1 MVYIKKTLAET
12 KVKIIDGDRGKNYPK
27 KKDFYSSGY
36 CLFLNTGN
44 VRNGYFNF
52 SSCMFISENKD
63 KLLGKGRLHR
73 FDSVLTTRG
82 TVGNVAFFSE
92 KVPFDT
98 IRINS
103 GMVILRPD
111 GISPAYLYYSLLTE
125 SFKAQID
132 SLSSG
137 SAQPQIPIRDLKRIE
152 IFLPS
157 VPDQQVIAH
166 ILGIIDAKIEL
177 NRRQNATLEA
187 MAQAIFKEWFVDFG
201 PVRAKMEGRPPEGMS
216 REIAGLFPD
225 SLDDEGKPEG
235 WERKKLGDLITFYS
249 EQIKSDKLT
258 ESNYVSTENMLSDK
272 KGITRASSLPT
283 TDSVPAFCTGH
294 ILVSNIRPYFKKI
307 WFATFDGGRS
317 NDVLDFCPL
326 IVGTNYFIFNVLI
339 CDAFFDF
346 MMQTAKGS
354 KMPRGDKNAIMA
366 YPVVAPTEVLQR
378 AYSSLVEVYYKK
390 INNNVL
396 KNEVLTSLRDT
407 LLPKLIS
414 GELRV
419 PDAEKMVADIV

>member
-1 MVYIKKTLAET
+1 MMNEKKLADVLEITSSRRIFACDYCEYGIPFFRGKEITEKYLGNDKISTELFISRKKFNDIKIKFG
-12 KVKIIDGDRGKNYPK
+12 VPCDGDILLTSVGTLGSVYQVK
-27 KKDFYSSGY
+27 KGDEFYFKD
-36 CLFLNTGN
+36 GN
-44 VRNGYFNF
+44 ITWFKNF
-52 SSCMFISENKD
+52 SD
-63 KLLGKGRLHR
+63 
-73 FDSVLTTRG
+73 D
-82 TVGNVAFFSE
+82 
-92 KVPFDT
+92 
-98 IRINS
+98 INS
-103 GMVILRPD
+103 KFVYYWLISRDTQNKLNKIAIGTTQKALTIVNLRNIIIKYP
-111 GISPAYLYYSLLTE
+111 SLYE
-125 SFKAQID
+125 QNFI
-132 SLSSG
+132 
-137 SAQPQIPIRDLKRIE
+137 
-152 IFLPS
+152 
-157 VPDQQVIAH
+157 VH
-166 ILGIIDAKIEL
+166 ILETLDDKIKL
-177 NRRQNATLEA
+177 NRRQNTTLEA

-201 PVRAKMEGRPPEGMS
+201 PVRAKMEGRQPEGIS
-216 REIAGLFPD
+216 REIADLFPD
-225 SLDDEGKPEG
+225 RLDDEGKPEG

-249 EQIKSDKLT
+249 ERIKSDKLT

-272 KGITRASSLPT
+272 KGITKASSLPT

-317 NDVLDFCPL
+317 NDVLDFCPS
-326 IVGTNYFIFNVLI
+326 IVGTNYFIFNILI
-339 CDAFFDF
+339 CDAFFNF

-366 YPVVAPTEVLQR
+366 YPVFAPIEVLQR

-390 INNNVL
+390 ININVL

>member
-1 MVYIKKTLAET
+1 MKGWKTVQIGCVADIFDGPHATPNIVDSGAIFLGIDALDQGRINLKKTRCVTPEDYKKWTRRVTPQQGDVVFSYET
-12 KVKIIDGDRGKNYPK
+12 RLGEAALIPEGLKCCLGRRMGLIRAKQPVLDPK
-27 KKDFYSSGY
+27 
-36 CLFLNTGN
+36 
-44 VRNGYFNF
+44 
-52 SSCMFISENKD
+52 
-63 KLLGKGRLHR
+63 
-73 FDSVLTTRG
+73 
-82 TVGNVAFFSE
+82 FF
-92 KVPFDT
+92 
-98 IRINS
+98 
-103 GMVILRPD
+103 
-111 GISPAYLYYSLLTE
+111 LYYYLSPTFQEVIRLKTILGATVNRISIKEFPTFPVLLPPLE
-125 SFKAQID
+125 
-132 SLSSG
+132 
-137 SAQPQIPIRDLKRIE
+137 E
-152 IFLPS
+152 
-157 VPDQQVIAH
+157 QQSIAH
-166 ILGIIDAKIEL
+166 ILGTLDDKIEL

-187 MAQAIFKEWFVDFG
+187 MAQAIFKDWFVDFG
-201 PVRAKMEGRPPEGMS
+201 PVHAKMEGRQPEGIS
-216 REIAGLFPD
+216 REIADLFPD
-225 SLDDEGKPEG
+225 RLDDEGKPEG

-249 EQIKSDKLT
+249 ERIKSDKLT

-272 KGITRASSLPT
+272 KGITKASSLPT

-326 IVGTNYFIFNVLI
+326 IVGTNYFIFNILI

-366 YPVVAPTEVLQR
+366 YSVVAPTEVLQR

-390 INNNVL
+390 INSNVL

>member
-1 MVYIKKTLAET
+1 MNEKKLADVLEITSSRRIFACDYCEYGIPFFRGKEITEKYLGNDKISTELFISRKKFNDIKIKFG
-12 KVKIIDGDRGKNYPK
+12 VPCDGDILLTSVGTLGSVYQVK
-27 KKDFYSSGY
+27 KGDEFYFKD
-36 CLFLNTGN
+36 GN
-44 VRNGYFNF
+44 ITWFKNF
-52 SSCMFISENKD
+52 SD
-63 KLLGKGRLHR
+63 
-73 FDSVLTTRG
+73 D
-82 TVGNVAFFSE
+82 
-92 KVPFDT
+92 
-98 IRINS
+98 INS
-103 GMVILRPD
+103 KFVYYWLISRDTQNKLNKIAIGTTQKALTIVNLRNIIIKYP
-111 GISPAYLYYSLLTE
+111 SLYE
-125 SFKAQID
+125 QNFI
-132 SLSSG
+132 
-137 SAQPQIPIRDLKRIE
+137 
-152 IFLPS
+152 
-157 VPDQQVIAH
+157 VH
-166 ILGIIDAKIEL
+166 ILETLDDKIKL
-177 NRRQNATLEA
+177 NRRQNTTLEA

-201 PVRAKMEGRPPEGMS
+201 PVRAKMEGRQPEGIS
-216 REIAGLFPD
+216 REIADLFPD
-225 SLDDEGKPEG
+225 RLDDEGKPEG

-249 EQIKSDKLT
+249 ERIKSDKLT

-272 KGITRASSLPT
+272 KGITKASSLPT

-317 NDVLDFCPL
+317 NDVLDFCPS
-326 IVGTNYFIFNVLI
+326 IVGTNYFIFNILI
-339 CDAFFDF
+339 CDAFFNF

-390 INNNVL
+390 INSNVL

>member
-1 MVYIKKTLAET
+1 MKGWKTVQIGCVADIFDGPHATPNIVDSGAIFLGIDALDQGRINLKKTRCVTPEDYKKWTRRVTPQQGDVVFSYET
-12 KVKIIDGDRGKNYPK
+12 RLGEAALIPEGLKCCLGRRMGLIRAKQPVLDPK
-27 KKDFYSSGY
+27 
-36 CLFLNTGN
+36 
-44 VRNGYFNF
+44 
-52 SSCMFISENKD
+52 
-63 KLLGKGRLHR
+63 
-73 FDSVLTTRG
+73 
-82 TVGNVAFFSE
+82 FF
-92 KVPFDT
+92 
-98 IRINS
+98 
-103 GMVILRPD
+103 
-111 GISPAYLYYSLLTE
+111 LYYYLSPTFQEVIRLKTILGATVNRISIKEFPTFPVLLPPLE
-125 SFKAQID
+125 
-132 SLSSG
+132 
-137 SAQPQIPIRDLKRIE
+137 E
-152 IFLPS
+152 
-157 VPDQQVIAH
+157 QQSIAH
-166 ILGIIDAKIEL
+166 ILGTLDDKIEL

-187 MAQAIFKEWFVDFG
+187 MAQAIFKDWFVDFG
-201 PVRAKMEGRPPEGMS
+201 PVHAKMEGRQPEGIS
-216 REIAGLFPD
+216 REIADLFPD
-225 SLDDEGKPEG
+225 RLDDEGKPEG

-249 EQIKSDKLT
+249 ERIKSDKLT

-272 KGITRASSLPT
+272 KGITKASSLPT

-326 IVGTNYFIFNVLI
+326 IVGTNYFIFNILI

-366 YPVVAPTEVLQR
+366 YSVVAPTEVLQR

>member
-1 MVYIKKTLAET
+1 MMNEKKLADVLEITSGRRIFACDYCEYGIPFFRGKEITEKYLGNDKISTELFISRKKFNDIKIKFG
-12 KVKIIDGDRGKNYPK
+12 VPCDGDILLTSVGTLGSVYQVK
-27 KKDFYSSGY
+27 KGDEFYFKD
-36 CLFLNTGN
+36 GN
-44 VRNGYFNF
+44 ITWFKNF
-52 SSCMFISENKD
+52 SDDISSKFVYYWLISRDTQNKLNKIAIGTTQKALTIVNLRNIIIKYPSLYEQNFI
-63 KLLGKGRLHR
+63 
-73 FDSVLTTRG
+73 V
-82 TVGNVAFFSE
+82 
-92 KVPFDT
+92 
-98 IRINS
+98 
-103 GMVILRPD
+103 
-111 GISPAYLYYSLLTE
+111 
-125 SFKAQID
+125 
-132 SLSSG
+132 
-137 SAQPQIPIRDLKRIE
+137 
-152 IFLPS
+152 
-157 VPDQQVIAH
+157 H
-166 ILGIIDAKIEL
+166 ILETLDDKIKL
-177 NRRQNATLEA
+177 NRRQNTTLEA

-201 PVRAKMEGRPPEGMS
+201 PVRAKMEGRQPEGIS
-216 REIAGLFPD
+216 REIADLFPD
-225 SLDDEGKPEG
+225 RLDDEGKPEG

-249 EQIKSDKLT
+249 ERIKSDKLT

-272 KGITRASSLPT
+272 KGITKASSLPT

-317 NDVLDFCPL
+317 NDVLDFCPS
-326 IVGTNYFIFNVLI
+326 IVGTNYFIFNILI
-339 CDAFFDF
+339 CDAFFNF

-390 INNNVL
+390 INSNVL

>member
-1 MVYIKKTLAET
+1 MTSSFYISAKYDNGARVVGMVYIKKTLAET

-132 SLSSG
+132 SLS
-137 SAQPQIPIRDLKRIE
+137 
-152 IFLPS
+152 
-157 VPDQQVIAH
+157 
-166 ILGIIDAKIEL
+166 
-177 NRRQNATLEA
+177 
-187 MAQAIFKEWFVDFG
+187 
-201 PVRAKMEGRPPEGMS
+201 
-216 REIAGLFPD
+216 
-225 SLDDEGKPEG
+225 
-235 WERKKLGDLITFYS
+235 
-249 EQIKSDKLT
+249 
-258 ESNYVSTENMLSDK
+258 
-272 KGITRASSLPT
+272 
-283 TDSVPAFCTGH
+283 
-294 ILVSNIRPYFKKI
+294 
-307 WFATFDGGRS
+307 
-317 NDVLDFCPL
+317 
-326 IVGTNYFIFNVLI
+326 
-339 CDAFFDF
+339 
-346 MMQTAKGS
+346 
-354 KMPRGDKNAIMA
+354 RGDFK
-366 YPVVAPTEVLQR
+366 
-378 AYSSLVEVYYKK
+378 
-390 INNNVL
+390 
-396 KNEVLTSLRDT
+396 T
-407 LLPKLIS
+407 L
-414 GELRV
+414 
-419 PDAEKMVADIV
+419 

>member
-1 MVYIKKTLAET
+1 MMNEKKLADVLEITSSRRIFACDYCEYGIPFFRGKEITEKYLGNDKISTELFISRKKFNDIKIKFG
-12 KVKIIDGDRGKNYPK
+12 VPCDGDILLTSVGTLGSVYQVK
-27 KKDFYSSGY
+27 KGDEFYFKD
-36 CLFLNTGN
+36 GN
-44 VRNGYFNF
+44 ITWFKNF
-52 SSCMFISENKD
+52 SD
-63 KLLGKGRLHR
+63 
-73 FDSVLTTRG
+73 D
-82 TVGNVAFFSE
+82 
-92 KVPFDT
+92 
-98 IRINS
+98 INS
-103 GMVILRPD
+103 KFVYYWLISRDTQNKLNKIAIGTTQKALTIVNLRNIIIKYP
-111 GISPAYLYYSLLTE
+111 SLYE
-125 SFKAQID
+125 QNFI
-132 SLSSG
+132 
-137 SAQPQIPIRDLKRIE
+137 
-152 IFLPS
+152 
-157 VPDQQVIAH
+157 VH
-166 ILGIIDAKIEL
+166 ILETLDDKIKL
-177 NRRQNATLEA
+177 NRRQNTTLEA

-201 PVRAKMEGRPPEGMS
+201 PIRAKMEGRQPEGIS
-216 REIAGLFPD
+216 REIADLFPD
-225 SLDDEGKPEG
+225 RLDDEGKPEG

-249 EQIKSDKLT
+249 ERIKSDKLT

-272 KGITRASSLPT
+272 KGITKASSLPT

-317 NDVLDFCPL
+317 NDVLDFCPS
-326 IVGTNYFIFNVLI
+326 IVGTNYFIFNILI
-339 CDAFFDF
+339 CDAFFNF

-390 INNNVL
+390 INSNVL

>member
-1 MVYIKKTLAET
+1 MEDWIVTSLGKCTKWLSGGTPSKANPDFWHGDIPWISAVSMGTTRIYNSELYISQEGLLQGSRIAPKGASLLLVRGGALNNKIPMGIAERDVAFNQDVKAIIADSVNITAKYVYIFLLAKRKEFFNLVELT
-12 KVKIIDGDRGKNYPK
+12 GIGAGK
-27 KKDFYSSGY
+27 
-36 CLFLNTGN
+36 L
-44 VRNGYFNF
+44 
-52 SSCMFISENKD
+52 
-63 KLLGKGRLHR
+63 
-73 FDSVLTTRG
+73 
-82 TVGNVAFFSE
+82 
-92 KVPFDT
+92 DT
-98 IRINS
+98 QRVQN
-103 GMVILRPD
+103 
-111 GISPAYLYYSLLTE
+111 
-125 SFKAQID
+125 
-132 SLSSG
+132 
-137 SAQPQIPIRDLKRIE
+137 IE
-152 IFLPS
+152 ICLPTINE
-157 VPDQQVIAH
+157 QEKIASF
-166 ILGIIDAKIEL
+166 IFALDDKIEL

-201 PVRAKMEGRPPEGMS
+201 PVRAKMEGRQPEGIS
-216 REIAGLFPD
+216 REIADLFPD
-225 SLDDEGKPEG
+225 RLDDEGKPEG

-249 EQIKSDKLT
+249 ERIKSDKLT

-272 KGITRASSLPT
+272 KGITKASSLPT

>member
-1 MVYIKKTLAET
+1 MMNEKKLADVLEITSSRRIFACDYCEYGIPFFRGKEITEKYFGNDKISTELFISRKKFNDIKIKFG
-12 KVKIIDGDRGKNYPK
+12 VPCDGDILLTSVGTLGSVYQVK
-27 KKDFYSSGY
+27 KGDEFYFKD
-36 CLFLNTGN
+36 GN
-44 VRNGYFNF
+44 ITWFKNF
-52 SSCMFISENKD
+52 SD
-63 KLLGKGRLHR
+63 
-73 FDSVLTTRG
+73 D
-82 TVGNVAFFSE
+82 
-92 KVPFDT
+92 
-98 IRINS
+98 INS
-103 GMVILRPD
+103 KFVYYWLISRDTQNKLNKIAIGTTQKALTIVNLRNIIIKYP
-111 GISPAYLYYSLLTE
+111 SLYE
-125 SFKAQID
+125 QNFI
-132 SLSSG
+132 
-137 SAQPQIPIRDLKRIE
+137 
-152 IFLPS
+152 
-157 VPDQQVIAH
+157 VH
-166 ILGIIDAKIEL
+166 ILETLDDKIKL
-177 NRRQNATLEA
+177 NRRQNTTLEA

-201 PVRAKMEGRPPEGMS
+201 PVRAKMEGRQPEGIS
-216 REIAGLFPD
+216 REIADLFPD
-225 SLDDEGKPEG
+225 RLDDEGKPEG

-249 EQIKSDKLT
+249 ERIKSDKLT

-272 KGITRASSLPT
+272 KGITKASSLPT

-317 NDVLDFCPL
+317 NDVLDFCPS
-326 IVGTNYFIFNVLI
+326 IVGTNYFIFNILI
-339 CDAFFDF
+339 CDAFFNF

-390 INNNVL
+390 ININVL

>member
-1 MVYIKKTLAET
+1 MMNEKKLADVLEITSSRRIFACDYCEYGIPFFRGKEITEKYLGNDKISTELFISRKKFNDIMIKFG
-12 KVKIIDGDRGKNYPK
+12 VPCDGDILLTSVGTLGSVYQVK
-27 KKDFYSSGY
+27 KGDEFYFKD
-36 CLFLNTGN
+36 GN
-44 VRNGYFNF
+44 ITWFKNF
-52 SSCMFISENKD
+52 SD
-63 KLLGKGRLHR
+63 
-73 FDSVLTTRG
+73 D
-82 TVGNVAFFSE
+82 
-92 KVPFDT
+92 
-98 IRINS
+98 INS
-103 GMVILRPD
+103 KFVYYWLISRDTQNKLNKIAIGTTQKALTIVNLRNIIIKYP
-111 GISPAYLYYSLLTE
+111 SLYE
-125 SFKAQID
+125 QNFI
-132 SLSSG
+132 
-137 SAQPQIPIRDLKRIE
+137 
-152 IFLPS
+152 
-157 VPDQQVIAH
+157 VH
-166 ILGIIDAKIEL
+166 ILETLDDKIKL
-177 NRRQNATLEA
+177 NRRQNTTLEA

-201 PVRAKMEGRPPEGMS
+201 PVRAKMEGRQPEGIS
-216 REIAGLFPD
+216 REIADLFPD
-225 SLDDEGKPEG
+225 RLDDEGKPEG

-249 EQIKSDKLT
+249 ERIKSDKLT

-272 KGITRASSLPT
+272 KGITKASSLPT

-317 NDVLDFCPL
+317 NDVLDFCPS
-326 IVGTNYFIFNVLI
+326 IVGTNYFIFNILI
-339 CDAFFDF
+339 CDAFFNF

-390 INNNVL
+390 INSNVL

>member
-1 MVYIKKTLAET
+1 MKGWKTVQIGCVADIFDGPHATPNIVDSGAIFLGIDALDQGRINLKKTRCVTPEDYKKWTRRVTPQQGDVVFSYET
-12 KVKIIDGDRGKNYPK
+12 RLGEAALIPEGLKCCLGRWMGLIRAKQPVLDPK
-27 KKDFYSSGY
+27 
-36 CLFLNTGN
+36 
-44 VRNGYFNF
+44 
-52 SSCMFISENKD
+52 
-63 KLLGKGRLHR
+63 
-73 FDSVLTTRG
+73 
-82 TVGNVAFFSE
+82 FF
-92 KVPFDT
+92 
-98 IRINS
+98 
-103 GMVILRPD
+103 
-111 GISPAYLYYSLLTE
+111 LYYYLSPTFQEVIRLKTILGATVNRISIKEFPTFPVLLPPLE
-125 SFKAQID
+125 
-132 SLSSG
+132 
-137 SAQPQIPIRDLKRIE
+137 E
-152 IFLPS
+152 
-157 VPDQQVIAH
+157 QQSIAH
-166 ILGIIDAKIEL
+166 ILGTLDDKIEL

-187 MAQAIFKEWFVDFG
+187 MAQAIFKDWFVDFG
-201 PVRAKMEGRPPEGMS
+201 PVHAKMEGRQPEGIS
-216 REIAGLFPD
+216 REIADLFPD
-225 SLDDEGKPEG
+225 RLDDEGKPEG

-249 EQIKSDKLT
+249 ERIKSDKLT

-272 KGITRASSLPT
+272 KGITKASSLPT

-326 IVGTNYFIFNVLI
+326 IVGTNYFIFNILI

-366 YPVVAPTEVLQR
+366 YSVVAPTEVLQR